1 MRQAIGMLPN
11 EQLRHERQRRGW
23 SREYVAE
30 QIGVADPKTIGRW
43 ERGAAFPSS
52 HYLQRLCTLFGMLAQ
67 DLGLLPTEHT
77 SMFQAVPAQRQS
89 HKNGACFMLALSVVD
104 STIPPPLVETDGLVG
119 RDKLSQQLK
128 RAFCPGRRPALA
140 ALTGLP
146 GVGKT
151 ALVRELLSD
160 SDIQRHFADGM
171 LWVSLGLKPDVS
183 DLLGRWAGLLGIS
196 STEMAHLQ
204 QEEDLAG
211 AIRAVIGARRMLLVL
226 DDAWR
231 DEEALAFKVGGPNC
245 AYLLTTRI
253 PAVAL
258 HFANGGT
265 ISVLELGEAQGLELL
280 ERFVPDIVSSEP
292 GAARALVQSVG
303 GLPLALTLMGK
314 YLQSQTYSCQPRR
327 LQAALKR
334 LCHTEERLQ
343 LTMHLAPLEYPANLP
358 KHAPLSLQSV
368 IETSTLPLDEEA
380 RHALASLSVFPA
392 KPHSFSEEAA
402 LAVCDAPVES
412 LDALIDAGLLESAG
426 AGRYTLHQTIA
437 NYASTRQLDSAA
449 YERMVAYFVEY
460 VEKYAHDFDALER
473 EANNVL
479 AALQVAFER
488 GMRSL
493 LIRGSI
499 PFAAFLEARGWYE
512 LAESN
517 LKRAEQAAQSQRPSQ
532 GGTLP
537 VVQGD
542 LASLARVL
550 YYQEDRGSGLS
561 LPAFETGLPR
571 GSGF

>member
-1 MRQAIGMLPN
+1 MRQEIGMLPN

-43 ERGAAFPSS
+43 ERGVAFPSS

-77 SMFQAVPAQRQS
+77 SMFQSVPAQRQS
-89 HKNGACFMLALSVVD
+89 HKSGACFMLASSVVD

-128 RAFCPGRRPALA
+128 HAFCPGRRPALA

-171 LWVSLGLKPDVS
+171 LWVSLGLKPDVP

-196 STEMAHLQ
+196 STEMAYLQ

-265 ISVLELGEAQGLELL
+265 ISVLELGEMEGLELL

-292 GAARALVQSVG
+292 GTARALVQSVG
-303 GLPLALTLMGK
+303 GLPLALTVMGK

-343 LTMHLAPLEYPANLP
+343 LTMHLAPLEYSANLP
-358 KHAPLSLQSV
+358 KHAPLSLQGV
-368 IETSTLPLDEEA
+368 IETSVLPLDEEA
-380 RHALASLSVFPA
+380 RHVLASLSVFPA

-412 LDALIDAGLLESAG
+412 LDALIDVGLLESAG

-437 NYASTRQLDSAA
+437 SYASTRQLDSAP
-449 YERMVAYFVEY
+449 YERMVEYFVEY
-460 VEKYAHDFDALER
+460 VERYAHDFDALER

-479 AALQVAFER
+479 AALQAAFER

-532 GGTLP
+532 GGPLP
-537 VVQGD
+537 VVQDD

-561 LPAFETGLPR
+561 LPAFETGVPR

>member
-1 MRQAIGMLPN
+1 MSNAATRLSNERLRQ
-11 EQLRHERQRRGW
+11 ERQRRGW
-23 SREYVAE
+23 TREYVAE
-30 QIGVADPKTIGRW
+30 QIGIADVKTIGRW
-43 ERGAAFPSS
+43 ERGVAFPRA
-52 HYLQRLCTLFGMLAQ
+52 YFLQKLCALFGMLAQ
-67 DLGLLPTEHT
+67 DLGLLPTEHN
-77 SMFQAVPAQRQS
+77 SMFQAVSAPRLPRKSA
-89 HKNGACFMLALSVVD
+89 ACFTPASSVVD
-104 STIPPPLVETDGLVG
+104 PIIPPPLVETGGLVG

-128 RAFCPGRRPALA
+128 HAFCPGRRSALA

-160 SDIQRHFADGM
+160 CDIQRHFGEGM

-183 DLLGRWAGLLGIS
+183 DLLGRWAGLLGIAA
-196 STEMAHLQ
+196 TEMAHLQ
-204 QEEDLAG
+204 REEDLAG
-211 AIRAVIGARRMLLVL
+211 AIRAVIGARRMLLVI

-253 PAVAL
+253 PSVAL

-265 ISVLELGEAQGLELL
+265 IPVLELGEAEGLELL

-303 GLPLALTLMGK
+303 GLPLALTVMGK
-314 YLQSQTYSCQPRR
+314 YLQSQTYGCQPRR

-358 KHAPLSLQSV
+358 KHTPLSLQGV
-368 IETSTLPLDEEA
+368 IETSVLPLSEA
-380 RHALASLSVFPA
+380 ADHALSSLSVFPA

-402 LAVCDAPVES
+402 LAVSDAHVES

-437 NYASTRQLDSAA
+437 SYASIRQFDSAA
-449 YERMVAYFVEY
+449 YERMVAYYVEY
-460 VEKYAHDFDALER
+460 VERYEHDFDALER

-479 AALQVAFER
+479 AALQAAFER

-493 LIRGSI
+493 LIRGSV

-517 LKRAEQAAQSQRPSQ
+517 VKRAEQAARS
-532 GGTLP
+532 
-537 VVQGD
+537 QGD
-542 LASLARVL
+542 LASLAGVL
-550 YYQEDRGSGLS
+550 YHQEGI
-561 LPAFETGLPR
+561 AETGAPA
-571 GSGF
+571 